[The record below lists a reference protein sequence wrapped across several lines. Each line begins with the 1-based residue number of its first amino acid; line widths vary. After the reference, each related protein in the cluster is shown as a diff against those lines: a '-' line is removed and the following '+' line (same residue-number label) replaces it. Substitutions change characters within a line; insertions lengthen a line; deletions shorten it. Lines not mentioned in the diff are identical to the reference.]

1 MICEEAL
8 LLMSA
13 KLDGA
18 LTPDEEAALA
28 EHLAAC
34 PACAELMETMR
45 SLDTQ
50 LATLRE
56 PAPEGLKKGVIY
68 RIDQATGK
76 TKPARRGWFGPGTAL
91 SAVAAVLVLL
101 VGLHVIPFP
110 FSDSAK
116 SESARS
122 ENAVF
127 YTGAAQAET
136 ISPQANGSLSQNPN
150 EAIKPESEASRSD
163 SALVETQCAETG
175 NDLESPEQHVYRYAS
190 AAPDTSGT
198 KSPTLEP
205 EAACA
210 KLSRDR
216 ASAVLYYA
224 DFDAQSLFALLETEE
239 PQLYASLSEL
249 ASETQDGLLC
259 YETNCGTAL
268 AIQEWLLAQLPHE
281 EDMDAALMD
290 AETRMMS
297 EMEVLDPGS
306 GSLYRIITWAPKDH
320 PIRWP
325 ESWPADWAD
334 RLRTGESWALYF
346 PDESFVPNAD
356 KTAYLVFP
364 NS

>member
-13 KLDGA
+13 RLDGE

-28 EHLAAC
+28 EHLAVC
-34 PACAELMETMR
+34 PACAELMESMR
-45 SLDTQ
+45 GLDTQ

-56 PAPEGLKKGVIY
+56 PAPEGLKKGVLY

-76 TKPARRGWFGPGTAL
+76 ARPARRGWFGPGAAL
-91 SAVAAVLVLL
+91 GAVAAVLVLL
-101 VGLHVIPFP
+101 VGLRVIPFP
-110 FSDSAK
+110 FGDSTK
-116 SESARS
+116 SKGAQLEDR
-122 ENAVF
+122 
-127 YTGAAQAET
+127 TGFTCAAQTET
-136 ISPQANGSLSQNPN
+136 ISPQINGSLGQNLHDGLR
-150 EAIKPESEASRSD
+150 AESNTACAEYAPM
-163 SALVETQCAETG
+163 ETQCEEAVNG
-175 NDLESPEQHVYRYAS
+175 LESSESHIYRYAS
-190 AAPDTSGT
+190 DETDTSGS

-210 KLSRDR
+210 KRSRDR

-224 DFDAQSLFALLETEE
+224 DFDAQSLFALLEEEE
-239 PQLYASLSEL
+239 PQLYASLSGL
-249 ASETQDGLLC
+249 SSETQDGLLC
-259 YETNCGTAL
+259 YETNCGTVL

-297 EMEVLDPGS
+297 EMEALDPGS
-306 GSLYRIITWAPKDH
+306 ENLYRIITWAPKDH

-334 RLRTGESWALYF
+334 RLRTGEGWALFF
-346 PDESFVPNAD
+346 PDEDYVPNAG
-356 KTAYLVFP
+356 KTAYLVFSS
-364 NS
+364 N